1 MDFVAGRRDL
11 HYISEDFDK
20 SKVKAVVL
28 DLDGTVVDSIDQIV
42 KCTRHAFALL
52 KLPEPDI
59 TDIKSIIGK
68 KLEEGL
74 TFLLPEDKKHMGAD
88 VTSWYR
94 QSFIDNDTYNE
105 QVLFDG
111 VSELLDYLATKNYA
125 IAVASGRSTIGIKR
139 AIETTVLG
147 KYVHVFCAGD
157 EVPSKPHP
165 QMALTVARRLGIEPE
180 TMLGVGDTDMDIEL
194 FQNAKAMSAAVQT
207 GVWSGDAIKS
217 LNPDIIV
224 PSLVDLKDIL

>member
-74 TFLLPEDKKHMGAD
+74 TFCCQ
-88 VTSWYR
+88 R
-94 QSFIDNDTYNE
+94 
-105 QVLFDG
+105 
-111 VSELLDYLATKNYA
+111 
-125 IAVASGRSTIGIKR
+125 
-139 AIETTVLG
+139 
-147 KYVHVFCAGD
+147 
-157 EVPSKPHP
+157 
-165 QMALTVARRLGIEPE
+165 
-180 TMLGVGDTDMDIEL
+180 
-194 FQNAKAMSAAVQT
+194 
-207 GVWSGDAIKS
+207 IKS
-217 LNPDIIV
+217 IWALRLPPGTDRA
-224 PSLVDLKDIL
+224 L

>member
-1 MDFVAGRRDL
+1 M
-11 HYISEDFDK
+11 
-20 SKVKAVVL
+20 
-28 DLDGTVVDSIDQIV
+28 
-42 KCTRHAFALL
+42 
-52 KLPEPDI
+52 
-59 TDIKSIIGK
+59 
-68 KLEEGL
+68 
-74 TFLLPEDKKHMGAD
+74 
-88 VTSWYR
+88 
-94 QSFIDNDTYNE
+94 
-105 QVLFDG
+105 
-111 VSELLDYLATKNYA
+111 
-125 IAVASGRSTIGIKR
+125 
-139 AIETTVLG
+139 
-147 KYVHVFCAGD
+147 FCAGD